1 MVPPLKVLKIK
12 DQKGKVYVPNLGI
25 EITVIDT
32 DPKGLYIVGKNDQ
45 GETICVDSIDC
56 ELIKDNNIENNN
68 KDNITNTNTNTN
80 AITNINNKIS
90 NNTNKKEPVNNTNN
104 TTDEKNKVKTKK
116 FGSKFRKK

>member
-32 DPKGLYIVGKNDQ
+32 DPKGLYIVGKDDQ

-56 ELIKDNNIENNN
+56 ELIKGNNIENNN
-68 KDNITNTNTNTN
+68 KDIITNANTNIN
-80 AITNINNKIS
+80 TNINNKIS
-90 NNTNKKEPVNNTNN
+90 KDTNKKEPVNNTNN